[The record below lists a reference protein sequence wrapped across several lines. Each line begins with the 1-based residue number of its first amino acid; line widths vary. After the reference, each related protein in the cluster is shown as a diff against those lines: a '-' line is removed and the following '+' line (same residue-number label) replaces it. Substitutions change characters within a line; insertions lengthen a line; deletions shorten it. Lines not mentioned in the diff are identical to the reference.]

1 MKIHRIIS
9 KKQDN
14 GIWGTPLKL
23 QKMVMNGG
31 FPLFDK
37 QLLISAIVIKFS
49 ELYDVNFRCD
59 IRERTMSLYHEG
71 NRDICGNSYII
82 TYDDYRIVDDK
93 LFYLETDHDK
103 LEFSRMM
110 KLKNIKNRINVD
122 S

>member
-9 KKQDN
+9 KKQHN
-14 GIWGTPLKL
+14 GLWGTPLRL
-23 QKMVMNGG
+23 QQMNM
-31 FPLFDK
+31 LFSLSFDI
-37 QLLISAIVIKFS
+37 QLLISAIIIKFS

-71 NRDICGNSYII
+71 NRDISGNSYII
-82 TYDDYRIVDDK
+82 IYDDYRIVDDK

-103 LEFSRMM
+103 LEFSRIM